1 MESLN
6 ENLRG
11 THLFLPLKK
20 SLTSTSKN
28 QKCRPKIVIAYLL
41 GAVARTL
48 PRNHFTHSRRV
59 SEAKRRRDSVC
70 VCAHHSKSYLTKQ
83 TTVSYQK

>member
-48 PRNHFTHSRRV
+48 PRNHFNTPPDER
-59 SEAKRRRDSVC
+59 AKRSGEGAVC
-70 VCAHHSKSYLTKQ
+70 VC
-83 TTVSYQK
+83 V